1 MISASQA
8 QQLHHGVSQQIR
20 NLQETIRRQSSQ
32 NTEVSAGGNQS
43 TVIVSSPGAVINRP
57 TTSTPY
63 AQAENFAYKVKI
75 INPVKK
81 SEFIIRHLHN
91 ISIKFVSVTELR
103 VKLIDEFKEQVPD
116 SLDFNVGYY
125 EGSPQVRMWLVN
137 SDDVEMMYKKV
148 PNGKTITLWCDGR
161 VEKSVEERPGKR
173 KRDSENA
180 KRQDQEEDVEATFK
194 QLQIKHNKKYDNP
207 RLRLWSRMI
216 ASGLHDDLDNP
227 PDVPAFSSNEP
238 KRRRRESL
246 SETLTDAAVAFA
258 KTISGGK
265 ENEAQQATK
274 CPSDVGL
281 SPGKRIELRMKNL
294 EQLRYLQQLFEDQI
308 LDEKEYVEQKGSI
321 LLSLRKLK

>member
-43 TVIVSSPGAVINRP
+43 TVIVSSPGA
-57 TTSTPY
+57 PY

-91 ISIKFVSVTELR
+91 ISIKFVSVR

-148 PNGKTITLWCDGR
+148 PNGKTITLWCECVTR
-161 VEKSVEERPGKR
+161 QEK
-173 KRDSENA
+173 A
-180 KRQDQEEDVEATFK
+180 
-194 QLQIKHNKKYDNP
+194 
-207 RLRLWSRMI
+207 
-216 ASGLHDDLDNP
+216 
-227 PDVPAFSSNEP
+227 
-238 KRRRRESL
+238 
-246 SETLTDAAVAFA
+246 
-258 KTISGGK
+258 
-265 ENEAQQATK
+265 
-274 CPSDVGL
+274 
-281 SPGKRIELRMKNL
+281 
-294 EQLRYLQQLFEDQI
+294 
-308 LDEKEYVEQKGSI
+308 
-321 LLSLRKLK
+321 